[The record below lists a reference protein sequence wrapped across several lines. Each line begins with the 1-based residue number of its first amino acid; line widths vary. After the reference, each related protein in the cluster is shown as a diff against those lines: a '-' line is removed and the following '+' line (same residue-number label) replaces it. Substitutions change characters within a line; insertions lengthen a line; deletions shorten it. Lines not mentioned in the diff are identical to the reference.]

1 MKLLKRTIC
10 LILFVL
16 SFSCV
21 FSQSNKD
28 IVFVLQKNLD
38 NEKDEVN
45 EANTKRD
52 LELQSLLPVAMYNT
66 FNKCILIENQHIA
79 FESVTYYIADEYGAV
94 FQSCEISLPRNVVQS
109 IPLLHLPSETYCL
122 VLEIDGM
129 CFKGYF
135 EY

>member
-21 FSQSNKD
+21 FSQSDKD
-28 IVFVLQKNLD
+28 IVFVLQESLD

-66 FNKCILIENQHIA
+66 FNKCILI
-79 FESVTYYIADEYGAV
+79 
-94 FQSCEISLPRNVVQS
+94 
-109 IPLLHLPSETYCL
+109 
-122 VLEIDGM
+122 
-129 CFKGYF
+129 
-135 EY
+135 

>member
-66 FNKCILIENQHIA
+66 FNKCILIESQHIA
-79 FESVTYYIADEYGAV
+79 FESIAYYIINEDGAV

-109 IPLLHLPSETYCL
+109 VPLLHLPSETYCL